1 MCVAGERVEE
11 DGGGEDRDPGLAVGM
26 RRASSGVTIQGWL
39 KLLCV
44 WQVSEAKKMAGV
56 RIVTPDW
63 LWACAEPVGGHDPI
77 QGWLKLLCVAGERG
91 EEDDGGEGS

>member
-1 MCVAGERVEE
+1 MV
-11 DGGGEDRDPGLAVGM
+11 
-26 RRASSGVTIQGWL
+26 
-39 KLLCV
+39 
-44 WQVSEAKKMAGV
+44 GV

-91 EEDDGGEGS
+91 EEDGGGEDRDPGLAVGMRRASSGVTIQGWLKLLCVGR